1 MHGHWME
8 DLEEGKRMDG
18 SLTNQRRI
26 YVQPSMRRIHLYE
39 ANRRGRDDGNDF
51 NRTENS
57 QFQEQQYV
65 SDAIAEYVWK
75 QLKQVS
81 IPVFDGIKKN
91 FNN

>member
-1 MHGHWME
+1 
-8 DLEEGKRMDG
+8 
-18 SLTNQRRI
+18 
-26 YVQPSMRRIHLYE
+26 MRRIRLHE
-39 ANRRGRDDGNDF
+39 ANRRGKDDGNDF
-51 NRTENS
+51 NETENP

-65 SDAIAEYVWK
+65 SDATSKYVWK

>member
-1 MHGHWME
+1 
-8 DLEEGKRMDG
+8 
-18 SLTNQRRI
+18 
-26 YVQPSMRRIHLYE
+26 MRRIRLYE
-39 ANRRGRDDGNDF
+39 ANRRGKDDGNDF
-51 NRTENS
+51 NEKENS

-65 SDAIAEYVWK
+65 SDATSKYVWK

>member
-1 MHGHWME
+1 ME
-8 DLEEGKRMDG
+8 DLDEDRKMDG
-18 SLTNQRRI
+18 SLTNQRSI

-51 NRTENS
+51 NGTENS

>member
-1 MHGHWME
+1 ME
-8 DLEEGKRMDG
+8 DLEEDRKMNG
-18 SLTNQRRI
+18 SLTNQRSI
-26 YVQPSMRRIHLYE
+26 YVQPSMRRTHLYE

-51 NRTENS
+51 NETENS

-65 SDAIAEYVWK
+65 SDAIGKYVWK

>member
-1 MHGHWME
+1 ME
-8 DLEEGKRMDG
+8 DLEEGRKMDG
-18 SLTNQRRI
+18 SLTNQRSI

-51 NRTENS
+51 NGTENF
-57 QFQEQQYV
+57 QFQEQLYV
-65 SDAIAEYVWK
+65 SDAIGKYVWK

-81 IPVFDGIKKN
+81 IPAFDGIKKN